1 MHLKQKQPLAWGQW
15 GVLHC
20 PELSMPWPALFQR
33 DTQGTVVHSGARWHT
48 VARTKKDLKF
58 QVSLDYVME
67 PCLKQ
72 QQQQ

>member
-1 MHLKQKQPLAWGQW
+1 MHLKQKQLLAG
-15 GVLHC
+15 GVLPC
-20 PELSMPWPALFQR
+20 PELFMLWPALFQR
-33 DTQGTVVHSGARWHT
+33 DTPGTVVHGGAQWHA